1 MLNLN
6 PWPAKRQ
13 FFVLLFVALFAQ
25 PLMAQKNN
33 DFTAYRNQVDSLF
46 RAVDGLCKSD
56 SGQRSAVNWLQRINA
71 LQAIRED
78 ADLRERYNNLDLHL
92 EISSSLQRLA
102 DLDRAAKFSQA
113 LESAS
118 VSNTLELAIL
128 GKQALEEAYRFKSAG
143 DAEKAVNY
151 FSACLEGYKNCGKS
165 QSSVDQIWKDQRLS
179 WQWIRFY
186 KAVSY
191 RIMAQDEAAEKELNI
206 LIKTGWTEPQAYL
219 ELADVY
225 QKQKKEDEMVKTY
238 MAGLEKNPEN
248 IPLACKLTRYYV
260 LTDQLKKAQA
270 LIKPFD
276 PQLGENAELVLT
288 KALVYEK
295 KGDIKKAES
304 LLKAA
309 YKSDRYEVLIN
320 TEYAAFLLRK
330 AGNSEAFDAE
340 SYAQQAYNMLYQ
352 ATELSPSNTALQA
365 DLKTI
370 KSKYPKVYVEKEEEN

>member
-1 MLNLN
+1 MLNL
-6 PWPAKRQ
+6 
-13 FFVLLFVALFAQ
+13 LLTSSNRNFLAVLFAALLSQ
-25 PLMAQKNN
+25 PSLAQKNN
-33 DFTAYRNQVDSLF
+33 DFTAYRNQIDSLF
-46 RAVDGLCKSD
+46 RVADALCQSD
-56 SGQRSAVNWLQRINA
+56 SGKRSAVNWLQRLNS

-78 ADLRERYNNLDLHL
+78 ADLRERFNSLDIHL
-92 EISSSLQRLA
+92 EISRTLQRLA
-102 DLDRAAKFSQA
+102 DLDRAARFASA

-128 GKQALEEAYRFKSAG
+128 GRQALEEAYRFQSAG

-165 QSSVDQIWKDQRLS
+165 QQSVEQVWKDQRLS

-191 RIMAQDEAAEKELNI
+191 RIMGQDEAAEKELNT
-206 LIKTGWTEPQAYL
+206 LIKTGWIEPQAYL

-238 MAGLEKNPEN
+238 LAGLEKNPTN

-276 PQLGENAELVLT
+276 SQLGENAELVLT

-309 YKSDRYEVLIN
+309 YKSDPYEVLIN

-330 AGNSEAFDAE
+330 AGNSDAFDAE
-340 SYAQQAYNMLYQ
+340 SFAQQAYNMVYQ
-352 ATELSPSNTALQA
+352 ASELSPSNSN
-365 DLKTI
+365 LKSELKVI
-370 KSKYPKVYVEKEEEN
+370 KSKYPKVYLEKQELN